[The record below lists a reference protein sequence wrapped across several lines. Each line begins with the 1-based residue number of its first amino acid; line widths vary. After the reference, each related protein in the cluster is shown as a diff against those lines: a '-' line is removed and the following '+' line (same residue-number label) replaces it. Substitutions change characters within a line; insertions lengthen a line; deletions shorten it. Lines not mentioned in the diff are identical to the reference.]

1 MDNLKYILD
10 GVCETLNIDKED
22 IISRKRHQH
31 IIDARIIYTA
41 IAINNT
47 GETLSN
53 IGSQINRDHTMS
65 IHYRGKHKMYI
76 ETDKRYKQKYN
87 LCLYVAAS
95 IPNNKDEKCI
105 IDRLMKRNSILS
117 EKYRYEKA
125 KREELEHRILRMKSK
140 AHAGE

>member
-1 MDNLKYILD
+1 MDNLQYILD

-22 IISRKRHQH
+22 IVSRKRHRH
-31 IIDARIIYTA
+31 LMDARTIYTA

-47 GETLSN
+47 GETLNN

-65 IHYRGKHKMYI
+65 IHYRGKHKMYV

-95 IPNNKDEKCI
+95 IPSNKDEKCI